1 MKLDEAIYG
10 FLGGRSFLA
19 TDRHLIQSIVEEVEA
34 SEFEFTKNYIADI
47 GDQIHIHRTMIV
59 ARNPL
64 SNFEHRGKSPY
75 RNYQYFRPL
84 SKFRKRET

>member
-10 FLGGRSFLA
+10 FLGGRSFPA
-19 TDRHLIQSIVEEVEA
+19 TDYHLIQAIVDEVEA
-34 SEFEFTKNYIADI
+34 REFEFTKDYIADI

-75 RNYQYFRPL
+75 PNYQYFLPL
-84 SKFRKRET
+84 SKFQKMER